1 MKTVKT
7 SGLLAC
13 AGLCA
18 LLLLSG
24 CGGSSNTTIPAT
36 TSIFYAHTAIF
47 KNNSTALTTGYNAF
61 GQLGQGNLDSFA
73 VATAVPNLGPI
84 NGIAAGG
91 DHTVSFAFANHSTVS
106 AWGSNYHGQI
116 GSTIA
121 TTGTSAYSS
130 TPVRVSLHQDAGPW
144 PAGQGLVSGVA
155 AGWFHSLAIVDGTV
169 FSWGY
174 GAYGQLGP
182 RKLDT
187 SLADNAIPYQ
197 VLINGAPLNNITQ
210 VAAGGGTSYALR
222 SDGNVYSWGD
232 NTYGQLGRA
241 PINGLLYDST
251 PTLVKDATLATL
263 TNVLQ
268 IAAAGSNAYAI
279 VADDSHV
286 PGQGTVWAWGY
297 NGMGQLGKSPLD
309 IAATGTTPAVAATLS
324 STFAVQIFNAD
335 GTPLIAKKIVPGLDH
350 VLALLPNNTVVAWGF
365 NEYGQLGNGDLATA
379 NSFVP
384 VTVVTALSG
393 PALAGVT
400 DIAAFGNSSL
410 ALVAGVWYG
419 WGDNGFG
426 QLGNP
431 VSTHSLAKLFNPVLV
446 QRQ

>member
-182 RKLDT
+182 RVADT
-187 SLADNAIPYQ
+187 TLADNATPHQ
-197 VLINGAPLNNITQ
+197 VLIGSGGAPLSLITQ
-210 VAAGGGTSYALR
+210 VAAGGGTSYALTTNGR
-222 SDGNVYSWGD
+222 VYSWGD
-232 NTYGQLGRA
+232 NTYGQLGRPPA
-241 PINGLLYDST
+241 NGLYDST
-251 PTLVKDATLATL
+251 PTLVNDATLQPL
-263 TNVLQ
+263 TNVKQ
-268 IAAAGSNAYAI
+268 IAAAGSNAYA
-279 VADDSHV
+279 VKND
-286 PGQGTVWAWGY
+286 GTVWAWGY

-309 IAATGTTPAVAATLS
+309 IPTATPPVAATLS
-324 STFAVQIFNAD
+324 STFAVEILDAN
-335 GTPLIAKKIVPGLDH
+335 GNHLNVTKIAPGLDH

-384 VTVVTALSG
+384 VTVVTALGG
-393 PALAGVT
+393 PALSGVT

-431 VSTHSLAKLFNPVLV
+431 VSTNSLAKLFNPVVVL
-446 QRQ
+446 RQ